1 MIRMFV
7 FTTAVL
13 LTSGTVVLA
22 QVPPQ
27 PPPVANPLIGQGT
40 EQERAAC
47 HPDVVKYCKELVKD
61 NDQPDVFAILNQ
73 RPLSGSACRP
83 RTVSRMRTCPAASVS
98 PGLFRPAT
106 PTTAPRSNQ
115 WASTYD
121 P

>member
-1 MIRMFV
+1 MVRMFV

-61 NDQPDVFAILNQ
+61 NDQSDVFAILSCLQTN
-73 RPLSGSACRP
+73 RSRISAPCQE
-83 RTVSRMRTCPAASVS
+83 VLA
-98 PGLFRPAT
+98 GHG
-106 PTTAPRSNQ
+106 Q
-115 WASTYD
+115 
-121 P
+121 

>member
-27 PPPVANPLIGQGT
+27 LPPVANPLIGQGT

-61 NDQPDVFAILNQ
+61 NDQPDVFAILNCLQ
-73 RPLSGSACRP
+73 TN
-83 RTVSRMRTCPAASVS
+83 RTRISV
-98 PGLFRPAT
+98 PCQEVLAGHG
-106 PTTAPRSNQ
+106 Q
-115 WASTYD
+115 
-121 P
+121 